1 MTFRVELSF
10 IQHCSRTSSAMLRS
24 LQNTQLQGAEE
35 VSVDSIAV
43 GGHRQVYNTENE
55 QSSTGCGQARGVK
68 ST

>member
-1 MTFRVELSF
+1 
-10 IQHCSRTSSAMLRS
+10 MLRS